1 MKKYLI
7 SFAVLFAISFSV
19 FGKDFNIPVESCGKL
34 MQATADV
41 IVDYPMTQ
49 HIYQF
54 KVGTVESDFLVHF
67 HNIIPIIP
75 VEYLIP
81 FMPQFVKDTVQQMTM
96 SCVQANGMLA
106 LPDLP
111 TAKPTTPPLQI

>member
-41 IVDYPMTQ
+41 VVDYPRTY
-49 HIYQF
+49 HVDQF
-54 KVGTVESDFLVHF
+54 EVGTV
-67 HNIIPIIP
+67 
-75 VEYLIP
+75 
-81 FMPQFVKDTVQQMTM
+81 
-96 SCVQANGMLA
+96 
-106 LPDLP
+106 
-111 TAKPTTPPLQI
+111 